1 MEGHSGTGR
10 LNAHHRVLR
19 GRLPRGVRVLVRFAP
34 PFGRPPFQ
42 APEEVICPRHAPG
55 SLAAPLNSTRRPR
68 ALLGTANEGYWFCR
82 LPSRVGAPLVPTV
95 GGTHDSCDARF
106 HREVVEP
113 AR

>member
-55 SLAAPLNSTRRPR
+55 SLGRAPKLHEASASPLGNGERGILVLSTTLKGGRAARAHGRRNP
-68 ALLGTANEGYWFCR
+68 
-82 LPSRVGAPLVPTV
+82 
-95 GGTHDSCDARF
+95 
-106 HREVVEP
+106 
-113 AR
+113 